1 MPKINNPME
10 IFKLLNNSNCRDC
23 NEKTCLAFAVA
34 VFKNKRQLNE
44 CPHLSQE
51 IIEKYG
57 RNTERPN
64 TIDEYMIEAVEN
76 LKRKIPGIDLSE
88 AARRLGAAFS
98 GNKLTIK
105 IFGKDFSV
113 DLQGHL
119 STDIHVNPW
128 VAVPVLNYVL
138 KGAGKQISGDWVPF
152 RELKNG
158 RSRAGL
164 YHQRCENPLKKIAD
178 TYTDFF
184 KDMLEIFDGHQVD
197 NLFDSDVSI
206 VLHPLPLVPIL
217 ICYWEPE
224 DGLESSLHIFF
235 DATAEDNLDIDSLYT
250 LAAGFVHMFE
260 KISLRHGVK
269 S

>member
-1 MPKINNPME
+1 MPQINNPMQ
-10 IFKLLNNSNCRDC
+10 IFKLLNQSNCRDC

-34 VFKNKRQLNE
+34 VFKNKRKFDE
-44 CPHLSQE
+44 CPHLPQE
-51 IIEKYG
+51 IIETYG
-57 RNTERPN
+57 SNTKRPN
-64 TIDEYMIEAVEN
+64 TIDEDMIEAVES
-76 LKRKIPGIDLSE
+76 LKRKIPAIDL
-88 AARRLGAAFS
+88 AATARQLGAGFLN
-98 GNKLTIK
+98 NKLTIK
-105 IFGKDFSV
+105 VFGKDFSV

-138 KGAGKQISGDWVPF
+138 MGAGKQVSGNWLPF
-152 RELKNG
+152 RELNNG
-158 RSRAGL
+158 RPRAGI
-164 YHQRCENPLKKIAD
+164 YQQRCENPLKKIAD

-184 KDMLEIFDGHQVD
+184 KDMLEIFDGRRVH

-235 DATAEDNLDIDSLYT
+235 DSTAQDNLDIDSIYT

-260 KISLRHGVK
+260 KISLRHGVR